1 MGEAKLQLISIYK
14 QVFNEITLMSDT
26 LYDVDGIRIYTHH
39 SFAVNDKI
47 SENLD
52 FFLNYKGD
60 SYAGTAFSLNCV
72 IASMNNTVIDS
83 PFSNYFWAPYTIVMK
98 EFSSECLIASI
109 LEIISDEK
117 VLLENVVC
125 KQT

>member
-1 MGEAKLQLISIYK
+1 
-14 QVFNEITLMSDT
+14 MSDT
-26 LYDVDGIRIYTHH
+26 LYDADGIRIYTHH

-52 FFLNYKGD
+52 FFLDYKGD

-72 IASMNNTVIDS
+72 IAFMEDTITDS
-83 PFSNYFWAPYTIVMK
+83 PFNNCFWAPYTIVIK